1 MYGEGSKPYLTK
13 PVRVWDGDVVGAVTP
28 LSAAAVGDGGQV
40 GEVSVQVDV
49 LSVVPANVGR
59 VISGTLWNAYVLQE
73 IRRRVLFIN
82 VWNV

>member
-1 MYGEGSKPYLTK
+1 M
-13 PVRVWDGDVVGAVTP
+13 VGAVTP

-59 VISGTLWNAYVLQE
+59 VISGTLWNA
-73 IRRRVLFIN
+73 
-82 VWNV
+82 